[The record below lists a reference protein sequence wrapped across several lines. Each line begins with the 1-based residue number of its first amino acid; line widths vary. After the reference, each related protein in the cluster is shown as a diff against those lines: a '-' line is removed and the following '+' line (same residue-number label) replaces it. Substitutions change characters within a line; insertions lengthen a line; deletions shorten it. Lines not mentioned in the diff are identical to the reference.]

1 MLSVIVVVR
10 LARGLYVPANLPFR
24 AAQMTGSAMTA

>member
-10 LARGLYVPANLPFR
+10 LARGLYVPADLPFQ
-24 AAQMTGSAMTA
+24 AAQMTSSAITA